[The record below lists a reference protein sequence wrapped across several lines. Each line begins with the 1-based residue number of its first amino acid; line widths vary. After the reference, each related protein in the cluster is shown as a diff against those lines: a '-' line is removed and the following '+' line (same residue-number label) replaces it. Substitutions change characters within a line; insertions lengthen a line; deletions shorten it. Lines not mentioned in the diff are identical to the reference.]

1 MLDVALDTTDQHDA
15 FRQALTDHGIRCA
28 LELLNDRTS
37 YRFTAIYKLV
47 GSVLRAQYAYDRTCE
62 YRTWLMVVPLE
73 RSFCQYAIES
83 GEFMTS
89 SVSED
94 PRLANRPYAGMV
106 EAYYGQLLL
115 RPDGTPYG
123 TFIHFDLESRSIAA
137 TGPTHGSGPRSRGPP
152 TCGPV
157 WVRGD
162 RRARQGHGYSASIRM
177 LVGHE
182 LARGLELGAVAE
194 GLHQVVGE
202 GHDVRGGEQ
211 GRLGLQPGVAAVA
224 CRSWRSPRLDAVA
237 S

>member
-1 MLDVALDTTDQHDA
+1 MLCLTHKISDRLDSDYSLPDLPKESFSFLLPPPPKVGKTGFHDTATTLESRPRRRQGAMHTGPSMLDAALDTTDQHDA

-47 GSVLRAQYAYDRTCE
+47 GSVLRAQYAYDRACE

-89 SVSED
+89 CVSKD
-94 PRLANRPYAGMV
+94 PRLAKRPYAGMV
-106 EAYYGQLLL
+106 EAYYGQLLV

-137 TGPTHGSGPRSRGPP
+137 DEIEFLREAVPLFMK
-152 TCGPV
+152 
-157 WVRGD
+157 
-162 RRARQGHGYSASIRM
+162 Q
-177 LVGHE
+177 
-182 LARGLELGAVAE
+182 LA
-194 GLHQVVGE
+194 
-202 GHDVRGGEQ
+202 
-211 GRLGLQPGVAAVA
+211 
-224 CRSWRSPRLDAVA
+224 
-237 S
+237 